1 MTRKLLQVVAI
12 SLFSVIFFSCGGNKE
27 IAKNE
32 SSSKTRN
39 DVKKASIVS
48 ELLEQARQLYVTAL
62 AKQEQKDT
70 KEAINN
76 YEASLRIIN
85 NLSYYPGIDQNEA
98 YVDLGNSIIEDYKKL
113 VDGLTELPVDVSFAA
128 LEEWMGKSMPELQ
141 VTKEKPEDYKPTII
155 PADVPLEVNSYVE
168 QWVEYYTG
176 KGRKYM
182 EIWLSRSGKYF
193 PMMGKIFSEE
203 GVPQQLVYLS
213 MVESG
218 LNPTARSWASAVGLW
233 QFIKSTGRLY
243 GLQSDFYFDERRDPE
258 KSTRAAARHLKDLY
272 SSLGNWYL
280 ALAAYNA
287 GEGRILRAIRRSG
300 SRNFWS
306 IRRYLPRET
315 RSYVPQYIAVCMIAM
330 DPQKYDFN
338 DIQYDHPYEYET
350 YKINEAL
357 DLNFLAECTG
367 VSFETLQD
375 MNPELIQLCTPAS
388 YMGGY
393 PLKIPKGSTELLASK
408 MENIPDEARKTYLV
422 HVVKRGETVTKIAR
436 IYGVSK
442 YDLADVNNI
451 SVRSKLYRGVKLKI
465 PVSNLSE
472 KSFAYNTN
480 VETAEESGD
489 GYVSPY
495 LSLNGVSNNG
505 ENESDSS
512 IIADLPTETEV
523 AEINTV
529 QESSIPDGLV
539 PVVYRVKKNDNLLG
553 IADLFNTKVSNIRN
567 WNNIPYT
574 RSITI
579 GQSLTIYVE
588 KDKKDFYA
596 SLDNQTPIEK
606 TTTKNTISKSDNVWI
621 YHRIRRGENLYS
633 IAGRYAVD
641 IASIKDWNNLRS
653 NKIYVGKRLKIYTDK
668 LTNYTSDSDNID
680 KSDLFRHKIRPG
692 ETLGQIA
699 EKYGVTISQIKDWNN
714 LSENIIYAGTSLK
727 IYGSDFQ
734 SSLGDR
740 TSKTSAN
747 VNYYKVKKGDTIG
760 QIAELYRVSISDIR
774 RWNRLRN
781 NKILAGKTLKIY
793 SDAKVND
800 VPDLKYQKD
809 SRNGSRFH
817 RVKEGDTLYSIARFY
832 NITIAA
838 LKTLN
843 DITGSRIMVGQKLK
857 VE

>member
-1 MTRKLLQVVAI
+1 
-12 SLFSVIFFSCGGNKE
+12 
-27 IAKNE
+27 
-32 SSSKTRN
+32 
-39 DVKKASIVS
+39 
-48 ELLEQARQLYVTAL
+48 
-62 AKQEQKDT
+62 
-70 KEAINN
+70 
-76 YEASLRIIN
+76 
-85 NLSYYPGIDQNEA
+85 
-98 YVDLGNSIIEDYKKL
+98 
-113 VDGLTELPVDVSFAA
+113 
-128 LEEWMGKSMPELQ
+128 
-141 VTKEKPEDYKPTII
+141 
-155 PADVPLEVNSYVE
+155 
-168 QWVEYYTG
+168 
-176 KGRKYM
+176 
-182 EIWLSRSGKYF
+182 
-193 PMMGKIFSEE
+193 
-203 GVPQQLVYLS
+203 
-213 MVESG
+213 
-218 LNPTARSWASAVGLW
+218 
-233 QFIKSTGRLY
+233 
-243 GLQSDFYFDERRDPE
+243 
-258 KSTRAAARHLKDLY
+258 
-272 SSLGNWYL
+272 
-280 ALAAYNA
+280 
-287 GEGRILRAIRRSG
+287 
-300 SRNFWS
+300 
-306 IRRYLPRET
+306 
-315 RSYVPQYIAVCMIAM
+315 M

-338 DIQYDHPYEYET
+338 DIQYEHPYEYET

-512 IIADLPTETEV
+512 TVADLPTETEV
-523 AEINTV
+523 SEINTV

-633 IAGRYAVD
+633 IAGRYGVD

-793 SDAKVND
+793 SDARIND
-800 VPDLKYQKD
+800 VPEVKQQKGSD
-809 SRNGSRFH
+809 NGGRFH
-817 RVKEGDTLYSIARFY
+817 QVREGDTLYSIAKLY
-832 NITIAA
+832 NVTIAA

-843 DITGSRIMVGQKLK
+843 DLTGNRIMVGQKLK